1 MINKKLLIKFF
12 TFLGG
17 IYFFLEF
24 YLPEKFLGLELSL
37 YNDPISLSLRI
48 IGAMALGLGLI
59 NILMIHVPRVIF
71 LKKNMVNSFGLLL
84 GLGLML
90 CVSIADWWS
99 QESYIKPANHFAM
112 LSEYSAKLATLNP
125 EEQLSGF
132 ALLQA
137 SYQKVPLVINSNQPQ
152 TIAIENLDTQL
163 KVAKVEL
170 EVFLQETKPKDQL
183 YFETLATKLNVFSGV
198 YRQLLTLEYQEFF
211 IYQFNLLIYEGL
223 FVALGSA
230 MFALLGFYVASAA
243 YRAFR
248 IRSFES
254 GLMMLAAIIVML
266 GQIPFGVW
274 LWDGFPVLRLW
285 LLEVP
290 NSAAFRGIALG
301 AGVASLIMALR
312 MWLSLETD
320 YTQED
325 SSQ

>member
-1 MINKKLLIKFF
+1 MINKRLLIKIF

-24 YLPEKFLGLELSL
+24 YLPQKFLGIELSS
-37 YNDPISLSLRI
+37 YNDQFSLSLRI

-59 NILMIHVPRVIF
+59 NILMIHVPRVVF
-71 LKKNMVNSFGLLL
+71 LKKNMINSLGLLL
-84 GLGLML
+84 GLVLML
-90 CVSIADWWS
+90 SISVLDWWK
-99 QESYIKPANHFAM
+99 QGAYLKPASHYSM
-112 LSEYSAKLATLNP
+112 LSEYALKISTLPETEQEPAWKLL
-125 EEQLSGF
+125 F
-132 ALLQA
+132 D
-137 SYQKVPLVINSNQPQ
+137 SYHQQEANYDPFVTKTVAV
-152 TIAIENLDTQL
+152 ENLTSELIAQQTAIAELYHLPTHSDGYFL
-163 KVAKVEL
+163 KLSEA
-170 EVFLQETKPKDQL
+170 
-183 YFETLATKLNVFSGV
+183 LNVFAGT
-198 YRQLLTLEYQEFF
+198 YRQILSLKYQEFTV
-211 IYQFNLLIYEGL
+211 YKLNQLLFEGL

-266 GQIPFGVW
+266 GQIPFGIW
-274 LWDGFPVLRLW
+274 IWDGFPALRLW

-320 YTQED
+320 YSSED
-325 SSQ
+325 RS